1 MKIRIYKYI
10 YLFIVLPK
18 EKQKKMEWCLPRLN
32 FGIIDP
38 IAEISRSSSKV
49 SISSLFFLLNTPCF
63 SLLFSYDLLNIAPFS
78 FSIHLLISMAS
89 ASGLVYHPP
98 RCCRPRKL
106 APFRFSRS
114 GFFSIEW
121 NPARAVIRCCAVE
134 SGVEGTVLGAAHSKA
149 RLPRCCFF
157 LGFFVHFVCFCLSIS
172 LHFLCWLLLLLLLWK
187 FWVL

>member
-1 MKIRIYKYI
+1 
-10 YLFIVLPK
+10 
-18 EKQKKMEWCLPRLN
+18 
-32 FGIIDP
+32 
-38 IAEISRSSSKV
+38 
-49 SISSLFFLLNTPCF
+49 
-63 SLLFSYDLLNIAPFS
+63 
-78 FSIHLLISMAS
+78 MAS

-157 LGFFVHFVCFCLSIS
+157 WGSLCILCAFVCLLVCIFFADYCCCCCCGNFEFCKVPLDWFEFDC
-172 LHFLCWLLLLLLLWK
+172 FLNFALL
-187 FWVL
+187 VCHI